1 MAISDSS
8 STTASTAPE
17 QNVSWNVASWLQSAC
32 DSSAFQMTVQLASSD
47 ETDSGPFV
55 EFGPNPT
62 LTFTYTQPAPAV
74 PVGTGPVSN
83 ATFLS
88 FPFSDKVSLQ
98 VNVGPKP
105 AAMAAPGRRAAAPPS
120 ARRLVHVAHAR

>member
-1 MAISDSS
+1 
-8 STTASTAPE
+8 
-17 QNVSWNVASWLQSAC
+17 
-32 DSSAFQMTVQLASSD
+32 MTVQLANSD

-83 ATFLS
+83 ATSLG
-88 FPFSDKVSLQ
+88 FPISGRVSLQ
-98 VNVGPKP
+98 VNVGSGNALLTTSDLSLPERGTNLTLGNDYNSLLVNSAVNEGADRNGCCLLYTSD
-105 AAMAAPGRRAAAPPS
+105 AADD
-120 ARRLVHVAHAR
+120 LL

>member
-1 MAISDSS
+1 
-8 STTASTAPE
+8 
-17 QNVSWNVASWLQSAC
+17 VASWLQSAC